1 MGMYDTFRSSYNLGP
16 SFTDVECQTKDIDE
30 YGGTMSFYW
39 LGPDGRLY
47 MPDYDGTHDF
57 EMSKDPGASLWNS
70 FMWVPTG
77 AHGKVRCAYLTKYI
91 EIYPADPKKP
101 WEETPRMHLHF
112 REGLLCDFAQTYPPV
127 VSCEHPFWEDFM
139 AK

>member
-1 MGMYDTFRSSYNLGP
+1 MGLYDTFRSSFNLG
-16 SFTDVECQTKDIDE
+16 SEFTDVECQTKDIDDE
-30 YGGTMSFYW
+30 GGTMSFYW

-47 MPDYDGTHDF
+47 TPDYDGTHIF

-77 AHGKVRCAYLTKYI
+77 AHGKMKCAYLTRSI
-91 EIYPADPKKP
+91 EIYPVKAAKS
-101 WEETPRMHLHF
+101 WEEVPRMHLRF
-112 REGLLCDFAQTYPPV
+112 REGALCDFAQSNPPV
-127 VSCEHPFWEDFM
+127 VSSEHPFWEDFM